1 MYGETRYP
9 KKINGGIKRLI
20 NNLLSLLSVVIG
32 NPGRN
37 VRKENEHIFFC
48 PFCNHYKPKLQINL
62 VNQFWHCWVCD
73 SKGRKFYQL
82 FKKLNATPS
91 QLKELSDIVGEFFYS
106 DEKSDK
112 EEVISLPKEYIPLWN
127 DEAGSIIKKHALS
140 YLNKRNISFGDIIK
154 YQIGYC
160 DEGLYSNRIIIPSYD
175 ENMKLNYFIARDFY
189 SSYSKYKNPPVSKN
203 IIVFDSLIN
212 WNEPIIL
219 CEGVFDAISIKR
231 NAIPLLGKNIPR
243 ALLEKIINKNIDKVY
258 LALDADARSEILKIT
273 EMFSKYNIDVFIIK
287 LKEDTDP
294 SDIGFEE
301 MLTYLK
307 NSKSSSFTDQI
318 KMKLNNI

>member
-1 MYGETRYP
+1 M
-9 KKINGGIKRLI
+9 

-37 VRKENEHIFFC
+37 VRKENEHIFYC
-48 PFCNHYKPKLQINL
+48 PFCNHYKPKLQVNL
-62 VNQFWHCWVCD
+62 TSQFWHCWVCD
-73 SKGRKFYQL
+73 SKGRRFYQL

-91 QLKELSDIVGEFFYS
+91 QLKELTDIVGEFFYS
-106 DEKSDK
+106 DEKFDK

-127 DEAGSIIKKHALS
+127 DESGSIIKKHALS

-160 DEGLYSNRIIIPSYD
+160 DDGLYSNRIIIPSYD

-231 NAIPLLGKNIPR
+231 NAIPLLGKNIPKVLFER
-243 ALLEKIINKNIDKVY
+243 IISKSINKVY
-258 LALDADARSEILKIT
+258 LALDSDAMSEILKIT
-273 EMFSKYNIDVFIIK
+273 DIFSKYNIDVYIIK
-287 LKEDTDP
+287 LNKDTDP
-294 SDIGFEE
+294 SDVGFEE
-301 MLTYLK
+301 MLKYVK
-307 NSKSSSFTDQI
+307 NSESSSFTEQVM
-318 KMKLNNI
+318 MKLNNI

>member
-1 MYGETRYP
+1 M
-9 KKINGGIKRLI
+9 

-48 PFCNHYKPKLQINL
+48 PFCNHYKPKLQANL
-62 VNQFWHCWVCD
+62 TSQFWHCWVCD
-73 SKGRKFYQL
+73 IKGRKFYQL

-91 QLKELSDIVGEFFYS
+91 QLKELSDIVGEFFYT
-106 DEKSDK
+106 DKELDK
-112 EEVISLPKEYIPLWN
+112 EEVISLPKEYISLWS
-127 DEAGSIIKKHALS
+127 DKSSSILKKHALS
-140 YLNKRNISFGDIIK
+140 YLNKRNISYGDIIK

-258 LALDADARSEILKIT
+258 LALDADAISEIIKIT

-287 LKEDTDP
+287 LKEDAD
-294 SDIGFEE
+294 SSEIGFEE
-301 MLTYLK
+301 MLTYVK
-307 NSKSSSFTDQI
+307 NSKSSNFTDQI

>member
-1 MYGETRYP
+1 M
-9 KKINGGIKRLI
+9 
-20 NNLLSLLSVVIG
+20 
-32 NPGRN
+32 
-37 VRKENEHIFFC
+37 
-48 PFCNHYKPKLQINL
+48 
-62 VNQFWHCWVCD
+62 
-73 SKGRKFYQL
+73 
-82 FKKLNATPS
+82 
-91 QLKELSDIVGEFFYS
+91 
-106 DEKSDK
+106 
-112 EEVISLPKEYIPLWN
+112 
-127 DEAGSIIKKHALS
+127 
-140 YLNKRNISFGDIIK
+140 
-154 YQIGYC
+154 
-160 DEGLYSNRIIIPSYD
+160 
-175 ENMKLNYFIARDFY
+175 NYFIGRHFY
-189 SSYSKYKNPPVSKN
+189 GGKFKYRNPPISKD
-203 IIVFDSLIN
+203 VVGFELFIN
-212 WNEPIIL
+212 WDEPIIL

-231 NAIPLLGKNIPR
+231 NAIPLLGKNIPS

>member
-1 MYGETRYP
+1 M
-9 KKINGGIKRLI
+9 

-48 PFCNHYKPKLQINL
+48 PFCNHYKPKLQVN
-62 VNQFWHCWVCD
+62 VENQFWHCWVCD
-73 SKGRKFYQL
+73 IKGRKFYQL

-91 QLKELSDIVGEFFYS
+91 QLKELSDMVGDFFYT
-106 DEKSDK
+106 DEKFDK
-112 EEVISLPKEYIPLWN
+112 EEVISLPKEYIPLWG
-127 DEAGSIIKKHALS
+127 DKSGSILKKHALS
-140 YLNKRNISFGDIIK
+140 YLSKRNISFGDIIK

-175 ENMKLNYFIARDFY
+175 ESMKLNYFIARDFY

-243 ALLEKIINKNIDKVY
+243 VLLEKIINKNIDKVY
-258 LALDADARSEILKIT
+258 LALDADAKPEIIKIT
-273 EMFSKYNIDVFIIK
+273 EMFTKYNIDVFIIK

>member
-1 MYGETRYP
+1 M
-9 KKINGGIKRLI
+9 

-48 PFCNHYKPKLQINL
+48 PFCNHYKPKLQ
-62 VNQFWHCWVCD
+62 VNITSQFWHCWVCD
-73 SKGRKFYQL
+73 SKGRRFYQL

-91 QLKELSDIVGEFFYS
+91 QLKELSDIVGEFFYT
-106 DEKSDK
+106 DKKLDK
-112 EEVISLPKEYIPLWN
+112 EEVISLPKEYISLWG
-127 DEAGSIIKKHALS
+127 DKSSSILKKHALS
-140 YLNKRNISFGDIIK
+140 YLNKRNISYGDIIK

-258 LALDADARSEILKIT
+258 LALDADAISEIIKIT

-301 MLTYLK
+301 MLTYVK
-307 NSKSSSFTDQI
+307 NSKSSNFTDQI